1 MLEQEVTDEVYYDG
15 DNYLIISSNLI
26 LLDDVPPSGKKYDTM
41 IYEPVDIK
49 DRLYMPNEEAEL
61 IQEKIP
67 AITGGEFYWHE
78 INLR

>member
-1 MLEQEVTDEVYYDG
+1 FHDEDSPV
-15 DNYLIISSNLI
+15 
-26 LLDDVPPSGKKYDTM
+26 LLDGVPPSGKKYDTM

-49 DRLYMPNEEAEL
+49 DRLYMPNEEADL

-78 INLR
+78 INLRL